1 MPFPAIQSGR
11 QNILKCLCGLVMITE
26 NGAENGEFPLSEL
39 PAIPPATHTK
49 MHMHPSKHTN
59 HSHWLQLST
68 ILVKAGHTARIKLI
82 LFSQN
87 LTSQKAVKIKNGK
100 IVVNTVAMLK

>member
-1 MPFPAIQSGR
+1 MIAIAWAEISR
-11 QNILKCLCGLVMITE
+11 
-26 NGAENGEFPLSEL
+26 AENGEFPLSEL

-49 MHMHPSKHTN
+49 IHMHPSKHTI

-68 ILVKAGHTARIKLI
+68 ILVKAGHTAQIKLI